1 MRAEETEEASEV
13 DQKVLRKT
21 GEIQSIQKNTSNDL
35 EDMYKDLALN
45 KDLLQLRVQLR
56 DHENDSDDV
65 VPEFSE
71 PVDLQQVSVD
81 HKVAKPVDFAGSPY
95 EEMYDE

>member
-1 MRAEETEEASEV
+1 MRADEAEEAHET
-13 DQKVLRKT
+13 DQKVLQKT

-45 KDLLQLRVQLR
+45 RDLVQLR

-71 PVDLQQVSVD
+71 PVSLTSISVEHQVPR
-81 HKVAKPVDFAGSPY
+81 PVDFAGQA
-95 EEMYDE
+95 YDETYDE